1 MDYDRTN
8 IPEMYKR
15 GRDHGPAFLE
25 QWMTVVATYV
35 EPTQVHE
42 ILDLGCG
49 TGRFSDGLA
58 VHFNARLIR
67 IDPSIK
73 MLRQALEGQTTPRAH
88 YAIGVAEAVPLPA
101 NSVDMVFISM
111 VFHHFTDPR
120 AGAEECWR
128 VLRPHGRLC
137 LRTASAEKISQ
148 YPYVPFFP
156 ASRSLLEQRLPSL
169 VFQRQTF
176 EAASF
181 QAPSC
186 EVVTQQVAA
195 DLLAYADKLSLK
207 ADSIL
212 ASLAGKEFEDGL
224 ETLRSEA
231 ASTPARAVTEPID
244 FLVFCKS

>member
-8 IPEMYKR
+8 IPETYKR

-49 TGRFSDGLA
+49 TGRISDGLA
-58 VHFNARLIR
+58 VHFNARLIG

-120 AGAEECWR
+120 AVAEECWR
-128 VLRPHGRLC
+128 VLRPRVGQRRPARRAGRFKL
-137 LRTASAEKISQ
+137 
-148 YPYVPFFP
+148 
-156 ASRSLLEQRLPSL
+156 
-169 VFQRQTF
+169 
-176 EAASF
+176 EAARRGF
-181 QAPSC
+181 KARKP
-186 EVVTQQVAA
+186 QVGCT
-195 DLLAYADKLSLK
+195 KT
-207 ADSIL
+207 
-212 ASLAGKEFEDGL
+212 F
-224 ETLRSEA
+224 
-231 ASTPARAVTEPID
+231 
-244 FLVFCKS
+244 